1 MNSCVILAGKTR
13 STLPLIIII
22 LISSNIT
29 TVTIAVDLTVL
40 GPGIKR
46 SHSLRRIIVHLLLK
60 ALRPQHIKNNMHLKA
75 IMQVGIKNKVPIMEE
90 AIGTQVMQIKHSQA
104 VNSYHIAL
112 HNPQARIHTINLHS
126 AESEYFDCLLVS
138 L

>member
-46 SHSLRRIIVHLLLK
+46 SHSLRRITVHLLLK
-60 ALRPQHIKNNMHLKA
+60 GLRHQHIKNNMHLKA

-90 AIGTQVMQIKHSQA
+90 AIGTQVMQIKLSQA
-104 VNSYHIAL
+104 VNS
-112 HNPQARIHTINLHS
+112 
-126 AESEYFDCLLVS
+126 
-138 L
+138 